1 MRLHVAVILVC
12 FACVGCGTT
21 KWTDTTR
28 TATEQLLL
36 SDSMDRAVSRIDFRS
51 IAGKKVFLDATPI
64 ASTTDNAYLA
74 SLIRQ
79 HMLASG
85 AILKEKREEADYVV
99 ELRAGAV
106 GTDRHDLLFGVPA
119 ITLPVT
125 PLPGIPSQIP
135 EIPLIKRTDQRAVSK
150 ISVFVYNR
158 NTGRIVWQSGV
169 VPEESRAKAVWFLG
183 AGPFQRGSIYDG
195 TKFAGDR
202 LNIPLIDFSAALGT
216 EGSPVSVAEEAYF
229 VEPRS
234 DQQMADKMSTNPN
247 PPAPA
252 TSQGPASAAQA
263 QPSSTEGKGQAM
275 PASGS
280 GSKTESGQQNPAPG
294 GAVVPAGYTSSGEGQ
309 LSPTSAVGPI
319 ESPPTQPPNRETQR
333 VPNGITGASAPLD
346 AQDRGPSTV
355 RPLPPV
361 DSSER
366 EFPLMDPWP
375 YYRR

>member
-1 MRLHVAVILVC
+1 MRLWFAGMVVG

-36 SDSMDRAVSRIDFRS
+36 SDSMERAVSRLDFRA
-51 IAGKKVFLDATPI
+51 IAGKKVFLDTTPV
-64 ASTTDNAYLA
+64 ASITDNAYLA

-85 AILKEKREEADYVV
+85 AILKEKREEADYIV

-119 ITLPVT
+119 LTLPVA
-125 PLPGIPSQIP
+125 PVPGIPSQIP
-135 EIPLIKRTDQRAVSK
+135 EIPLMKRTDQRAVSK

-183 AGPFQRGSIYDG
+183 AGPFQRGSIYNG

-202 LNIPLIDFSAALGT
+202 LNIPLIDFNGELG
-216 EGSPVSVAEEAYF
+216 SQRSSVSVAEEAYF
-229 VEPRS
+229 VEPRHVDCVAEKRENPTPVGGPEKTQGAS
-234 DQQMADKMSTNPN
+234 ASQSSASGPDPGGQSSPAGGADPKGGHEK
-247 PPAPA
+247 PAPEA
-252 TSQGPASAAQA
+252 GGGIIPAGHT
-263 QPSSTEGKGQAM
+263 STEGAGRQPPTTP
-275 PASGS
+275 PAAGGS
-280 GSKTESGQQNPAPG
+280 QPPG
-294 GAVVPAGYTSSGEGQ
+294 GAAGAGEGSSWCSG
-309 LSPTSAVGPI
+309 SPSQEAMP
-319 ESPPTQPPNRETQR
+319 E
-333 VPNGITGASAPLD
+333 D
-346 AQDRGPSTV
+346 V

-361 DSSER
+361 EPSER
-366 EFPLMDPWP
+366 EFLLFDPWP

>member
-1 MRLHVAVILVC
+1 MRLHLAAILMC

-36 SDSMDRAVSRIDFRS
+36 SDSMERAVSRIDFRS
-51 IAGKKVFLDATPI
+51 IAGKKVFLDTTPI

-85 AILKEKREEADYVV
+85 AILKEKREEADYIV

-119 ITLPVT
+119 LSLPAT
-125 PLPGIPSQIP
+125 PLPGVPSQIP

-183 AGPFQRGSIYDG
+183 AGPFQRGSIYNG

-202 LNIPLIDFSAALGT
+202 LNIPLIDLNAALGT
-216 EGSPVSVAEEAYF
+216 ERSPVSVAEEAYF
-229 VEPRS
+229 VEPRNE
-234 DQQMADKMSTNPN
+234 QHTADKMGNNPQ
-247 PPAPA
+247 PAA
-252 TSQGPASAAQA
+252 SEKSQGPAGASQSPKSSAGGQG
-263 QPSSTEGKGQAM
+263 QPL

-280 GSKTESGQQNPAPG
+280 QPKPEAGQPNPSPG
-294 GAVVPAGYTSSGEGQ
+294 GTVVPAGHTSSGDGQ
-309 LSPTSAVGPI
+309 LSPVSAVGPA
-319 ESPPTQPPNRETQR
+319 SNPAQQLANPAAQTPPAGAAAPPPLAPQNEGS
-333 VPNGITGASAPLD
+333 NG
-346 AQDRGPSTV
+346 V
-355 RPLPPV
+355 RPLPTV